1 MLNPWLESDSIPYD
15 FRLSK
20 IICMVYDNL
29 YGLNRIDKGEIGV
42 VKPTKN
48 GILTQSIKN
57 MSEPSVDR

>member
-1 MLNPWLESDSIPYD
+1 MT
-15 FRLSK
+15 
-20 IICMVYDNL
+20 VYDTL

-48 GILTQSIKN
+48 GILTQSMNHIKN